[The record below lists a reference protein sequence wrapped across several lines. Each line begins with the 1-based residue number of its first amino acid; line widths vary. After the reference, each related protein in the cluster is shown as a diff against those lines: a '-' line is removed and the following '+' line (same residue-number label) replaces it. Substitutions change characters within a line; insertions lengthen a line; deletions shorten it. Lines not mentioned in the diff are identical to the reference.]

1 MWWRFS
7 AAYQRF
13 ERIAASAP
21 IQNSH
26 NEEEPMTPTPQPES
40 FAAEQD
46 LVLSTLEHDQ
56 LVTAKNHP
64 IPPRHLTRLELA
76 ILWALRL
83 YVLFMMIVVGYQFWI
98 AAR

>member
-1 MWWRFS
+1 
-7 AAYQRF
+7 
-13 ERIAASAP
+13 
-21 IQNSH
+21 
-26 NEEEPMTPTPQPES
+26 MTSKPRPQS

-56 LVTAKNHP
+56 LVKAKKHP
-64 IPPRHLTRLELA
+64 IPRRHLKGLELG

-83 YVLFMMIVVGYQFWI
+83 YVIFMMLVVAYQFWI